1 MCVCMCVHAL
11 RRPST
16 HHPLTLSIC
25 RSRKHAFSRTRKK
38 KTGYGPTDGRT
49 DGRMDGRTD
58 GQTLTK
64 RCEDASK
71 KLFFILTVMRDAF
84 TVTPVLHKV
93 NASKYQRCA
102 ASRKHFTVGSFAE
115 SLYCIGSKLQTNEP
129 KSTHTLFFWSL
140 VPLMKHQRS
149 ENKITMVFFLA
160 PP

>member
-1 MCVCMCVHAL
+1 
-11 RRPST
+11 
-16 HHPLTLSIC
+16 
-25 RSRKHAFSRTRKK
+25 
-38 KTGYGPTDGRT
+38 
-49 DGRMDGRTD
+49 
-58 GQTLTK
+58 
-64 RCEDASK
+64 
-71 KLFFILTVMRDAF
+71 MRDAF

-160 PP
+160 PPWQPLPPLCIRSYPHIRSKLTPALSLIIWSIDHSENDQTAFNPKNSSCKMSVLISLRDTNLGQPKMIEII